1 MSSQK
6 KLLTAYC
13 SLFIAMKLW
22 KKILLALLAVVLL
35 AQIPFIYNRYK
46 FGQLHD
52 KINQLQTQRI
62 ENPNQ
67 NFKDYKGIIH
77 VHTAIGGHSTGSFDE
92 LIDGANK
99 NNLDFVVMTE
109 HTTDLYD
116 TSALTLKGK
125 IENTLFVAGQ
135 EVETSTDRFLLLD
148 GSADAGKMNRV
159 AANDFL
165 NAIHNQNK
173 LAFITYPEKHKDWS
187 ANFDGVEVFSL
198 HTNAKKMPAFFVLF
212 DALWSYYS
220 YPELVLAKYFYRP
233 DDNLRKFDEVARTRK
248 STLIAGTDAHSNIGF
263 HLFGDDAGNKIIN
276 LKIDR
281 YETIFRAMRNHVLI
295 EKDNPLTQENL
306 LQSLKNGR
314 AFIGLDVLSDTSGFA
329 FTAGSGAE
337 SKTMGDEIALTDS
350 LNLKTSAPQIARF
363 VIFKNGEKVHE
374 ENNVTQILMP
384 IKEKGTYR
392 TEVYLDSLGAP
403 FEKMPWIIS
412 NPIYVR

>member
-1 MSSQK
+1 
-6 KLLTAYC
+6 
-13 SLFIAMKLW
+13 MKLW
-22 KKILLALLAVVLL
+22 KKIILILLAIFLL

-46 FGQLHD
+46 FGQLYD

-62 ENPNQ
+62 ENLNQ

-77 VHTAIGGHSTGSFDE
+77 VHTAIGGHSTGNFDE

-99 NNLDFVVMTE
+99 NKLDFVVMTE

-125 IENTLFVAGQ
+125 IGNTLFVNGQ
-135 EVETSTDRFLLLD
+135 EVETATDRFLLLD
-148 GSADAGKMNRV
+148 GSSDAGRMNRV

-165 NAIHNQNK
+165 NTIHAQNK
-173 LAFITYPEKHKDWS
+173 LAFITYPEKHQDWNS
-187 ANFDGVEVFSL
+187 NFDGVEVFSL

-233 DDNLRKFDEVARTRK
+233 DDNLRKFDEVTRNRK

-263 HLFGDDAGNKIIN
+263 HLLGDDAGNKIIN
-276 LKIDR
+276 LKFDR
-281 YETIFRAMRNHVLI
+281 YETIFRAMRNHVLLLN
-295 EKDNPLTQENL
+295 DNKPLTQENL
-306 LQSLKNGR
+306 LQALKNGR
-314 AFIGLDVLSDTSGFA
+314 TFVGLDVLGDTSGFS
-329 FTAGSGAE
+329 FTAENGAE
-337 SKTMGDEIALTDS
+337 TKTMGDEIGLTENTY
-350 LNLKTSAPQIARF
+350 LNIAAPKTSRF
-363 VIFKNGEKVHE
+363 VIFKNGEKISE
-374 ENNVTQILMP
+374 TANATQVTLP

-403 FEKMPWIIS
+403 FDKMPWIIS